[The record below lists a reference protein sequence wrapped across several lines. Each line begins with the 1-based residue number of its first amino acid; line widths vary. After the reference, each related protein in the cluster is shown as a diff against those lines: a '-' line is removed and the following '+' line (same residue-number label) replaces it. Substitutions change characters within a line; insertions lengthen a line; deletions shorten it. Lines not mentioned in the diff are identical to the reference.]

1 MSAAIAD
8 FYRVFADFS
17 LKGYAPRYEAMVR
30 AAADNTEVIEL
41 VAQAPP
47 EAHVPNDLHVAARY
61 LTLLDPSLPLA
72 AVYEPDFVGDA
83 TAPFCDLILSHKAEI
98 LELLATR
105 YVQTNEVNRTAAI
118 APLVNRIAERAQ
130 SPIALIDVGCSGGLN
145 LLLDRYRINVGNVGL
160 GPLDARL
167 HLHAENRG
175 APVTATPADI
185 EWRRGIDRNPID
197 LTDPDEA
204 RWLESL
210 VWPDQPERLARLRA
224 AIEEAQANPLP
235 LVKADAVE
243 GLRAAL
249 ADAPADLLAL
259 VVTTWVVFCFPEDLR
274 REFEATI
281 LEADRP
287 TAWLAMEMAG
297 VVPGIDL
304 PPAPDDDGEVS
315 AMTLVTGGAGRKPTR
330 EFLGWTHPHGAWV
343 DLV

>member
-1 MSAAIAD
+1 
-8 FYRVFADFS
+8 
-17 LKGYAPRYEAMVR
+17 
-30 AAADNTEVIEL
+30 
-41 VAQAPP
+41 
-47 EAHVPNDLHVAARY
+47 VPNDLHAAARY

-145 LLLDRYRINVGNVGL
+145 LLLDRYRINVGDVGL

-224 AIEEAQANPLP
+224 AIEEAQANPPP

-243 GLRAAL
+243 GLWAAL
-249 ADAPADLLAL
+249 ADAPADLLTL
-259 VVTTWVVFCFPEDLR
+259 VVTTWVVFYFSEDLR

-304 PPAPDDDGEVS
+304 PPTPDDDGEVS

-330 EFLGWTHPHGAWV
+330 EFLGWTHPHGARV

>member
-1 MSAAIAD
+1 
-8 FYRVFADFS
+8 
-17 LKGYAPRYEAMVR
+17 
-30 AAADNTEVIEL
+30 
-41 VAQAPP
+41 
-47 EAHVPNDLHVAARY
+47 VPNDLHAAARY

-145 LLLDRYRINVGNVGL
+145 LLLDRYRINVGDVGL

-224 AIEEAQANPLP
+224 AIEEAQANPPP

-243 GLRAAL
+243 GLWAAL
-249 ADAPADLLAL
+249 ADAPADLLTL
-259 VVTTWVVFCFPEDLR
+259 VVTTWVVFYFSEDLR

-304 PPAPDDDGEVS
+304 PPTPDDDGEVS